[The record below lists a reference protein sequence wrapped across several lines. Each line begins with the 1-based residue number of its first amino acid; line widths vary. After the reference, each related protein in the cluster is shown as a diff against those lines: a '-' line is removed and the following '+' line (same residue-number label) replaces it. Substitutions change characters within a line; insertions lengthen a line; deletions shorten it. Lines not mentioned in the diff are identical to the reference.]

1 MMRIK
6 RDENSISVTPESEFA
21 TYFYQK

>member
-1 MMRIK
+1 MRIK
-6 RDENSISVTPESEFA
+6 RDEGSIAVTPDSEFA